1 MGHEYGQGDGSED
14 REGEG
19 EGEGEGE
26 KKRQMER
33 EKGLL
38 FELFFPI
45 ETVGYHINYLS
56 VPFVS
61 IFLSLHKLQIND
73 IPILN
78 FIIIFFLIFTF
89 ISEGGS

>member
-1 MGHEYGQGDGSED
+1 MGHEYGHGDGSED
-14 REGEG
+14 R

-61 IFLSLHKLQIND
+61 NFLSLHKLYIND

-78 FIIIFFLIFTF
+78 LIIIFFLIFTF